1 MVVWGARCM
10 REIRIGSHLL
20 HEDRQLIRDGKRVAI
35 GPRALAILSELSR
48 HRGKVVSKDELF
60 DAVWGEVA
68 VEENALQV
76 HIGGVRKALGEDAA
90 LIETVRGVGY
100 QLCDEPSDPE
110 APEYDKEPEQA
121 VPLNS
126 GNTPDTKGTSEGGS
140 ADDAPLFDRP
150 SIAVLPLRHP
160 PGDEEQAYF
169 AEGMA
174 EDIIAGLSRSSLLR
188 VTSRQSSLSYQA
200 DVADTHTICED
211 LGVQYLLRGQ
221 IRKMGPDVRVRV
233 DLIDGETDQVVWS
246 SGQDTPLDEIFTLQ
260 DKITNSIVGTIEPA
274 LLSREQKIALKRPKT
289 IQHWDLFIRGR
300 YHYWK
305 ATPRD
310 YDLAEKLLL
319 EALELEP
326 EDSQTLVLL
335 AANTLGTIWAGRA
348 KNFLQEIGRAHDF
361 ATRAVAADPYS
372 AATHSELGIVLTLTG
387 QFDAAM
393 AEQRRALELNPGYA
407 QSLAELGRL
416 LAFRGDPE
424 EALVKISDALAMSP
438 TDPHD
443 WLWLRSNA
451 IACLRLG
458 RLEEAKQHAQDALTR
473 RPDFFFLHLLMAV
486 CYHRLGERDAARA
499 ECARAVE
506 LNPDYAE
513 MALKHGHPFADES
526 ELAEFISQLRENGWN
541 G

>member
-1 MVVWGARCM
+1 M
-10 REIRIGSHLL
+10 REMRIGSCLL

-48 HRGKVVSKDELF
+48 HRGQVVTKDELF

-76 HIGGVRKALGEDAA
+76 HIGGVRKALGADAD

-100 QLCDEPSDPE
+100 QLSEEHTPIKDTEP
-110 APEYDKEPEQA
+110 AIKEQA
-121 VPLNS
+121 DAGAASSLENAETVLS
-126 GNTPDTKGTSEGGS
+126 RAVDGT
-140 ADDAPLFDRP
+140 APLFDRP
-150 SIAVLPLRHP
+150 AIAVLPFRHP

-200 DVADTHTICED
+200 DGVTTAQVCAD
-211 LGVQYLLRGQ
+211 LGVRYLLRGQ
-221 IRKMGPDVRVRV
+221 IRKMGPNVRVRV
-233 DLIDGETDQVVWS
+233 DLIDGESDQVIWS
-246 SGQDTPLDEIFTLQ
+246 SGQDTPLEDIFTLQ
-260 DKITNSIVGTIEPA
+260 DSITNSIVATIEPA
-274 LLSREQKIALKRPKT
+274 LLNREQSIALKRPKT

-305 ATPRD
+305 ATPQD
-310 YDLAEKLLL
+310 YDTAEELLL

-335 AANTLGTIWAGRA
+335 AANTLGNIWAGRI
-348 KNFLQEIGRAHDF
+348 KNFMQDVGRAHDY

-387 QFDAAM
+387 QFDAAL

-416 LAFRGDPE
+416 LAFRGDAE
-424 EALVKISDALAMSP
+424 EALVKISEALAMSP

-443 WLWLRSNA
+443 WLWLRSSA
-451 IACLRLG
+451 IAYLRLG
-458 RLEEAKQHAQDALTR
+458 RLEEAKQYAQDALTR
-473 RPDFFFLHLLMAV
+473 RPDFFFLHLLLAV
-486 CYHRLGERDAARA
+486 CHHRLGEEDAARS
-499 ECARAVE
+499 ECAKAVE

-513 MALKHGHPFADES
+513 MALRHGHPFGDPTD
-526 ELAEFISQLRENGWN
+526 LTEFIEHLRANGWN